1 MKNINKPSQ
10 EGKDKNRYITII
22 LICIIVI
29 LLTVIICLVCKGT
42 HPKLSDGKQIV
53 ASIDGKEF
61 TAEDLYTEL
70 NKQGGYNVLTTLVDD
85 FIINKEIENKDDAK
99 KYAESI
105 IAQYEEQYKNSSIS
119 FKDLLTSNGYE
130 SVDAF
135 KEVVMN
141 SYLRE
146 QVAKKYI
153 KESITDEELKNYYE
167 KHVSDELSV
176 KHILIKPDVAD
187 NATSDEKKKA
197 EGAALDQ
204 AKEIIKKLDN
214 GEDFEKLAKEFSKD
228 TGSASNGGVINNVV
242 KDKYI
247 TEFWD
252 AANKLEVGKYTT
264 EPVKSK
270 FGYHIIY
277 KVSHT
282 PKKSFEEMKDSLYD
296 NVVSAKISDDK
307 NLTEKTWV
315 EIHKKYNL
323 SIVDTDIQRV
333 YDANVKSLNSAK

>member
-1 MKNINKPSQ
+1 MKNIKKPSQ
-10 EGKDKNRYITII
+10 EGKDKNKYITIT
-22 LICIIVI
+22 LTCIIVI
-29 LLTVIICLVCKGT
+29 LLTIIICLVCKGT
-42 HPKLSDGKQIV
+42 HPKLSDGKQVV

-70 NKQGGYNVLTTLVDD
+70 NKQGGYSVLTTLVDD
-85 FIINKEIENKDDAK
+85 FIISKEIENKDDAK
-99 KYAESI
+99 KYADSI
-105 IAQYEEQYKNSSIS
+105 VAQYEEQYKSSSIS

-153 KESITDEELKNYYE
+153 KESITDEELKDYYE

-176 KHILIKPDVAD
+176 KHILITPDVD
-187 NATSDEKKKA
+187 DDATSDEKKKA
-197 EGAALDQ
+197 EAAALEQ

-242 KDKYI
+242 KDNYI

-252 AANKLEVGKYTT
+252 AANKLEVGKYTA

-282 PKKSFEEMKDSLYD
+282 PKKSLEEMKETLYSKI
-296 NVVSAKISDDK
+296 VSAKISADS
-307 NLTEKTWV
+307 NLEQKTWV
-315 EIHKKYNL
+315 KIREKYNL
-323 SIVDTDIQRV
+323 SINDSTIDSTYKSSI
-333 YDANVKSLNSAK
+333 KSLEK